1 MCAMRKGAETM
12 ANEQQARLRAIV
24 EQIGDETPGSE
35 FEYRR
40 MFGAV
45 GVYSRGRFF
54 AVIGSE
60 GLALKLAP
68 DDRAALLAD
77 PGAHVWSISSKYVV
91 APAKY
96 DSVTALRPWV
106 ERSAR
111 YAQTLPLPER
121 RSRRRG

>member
-1 MCAMRKGAETM
+1 M
-12 ANEQQARLRAIV
+12 ANEQHARLRSIV
-24 EQIGDETPGSE
+24 EQIGDELPGSE

-40 MFGAV
+40 MFGAI

-68 DDRAALLAD
+68 DDHADLLSL
-77 PGAHVWSISSKYVV
+77 PGAHVWSISKQYVV
-91 APAKY
+91 APATL
-96 DSVTALRPWV
+96 DRVPALRPWV
-106 ERSAR
+106 ERSAA

-121 RSRRRG
+121 RRHR